1 MKVSP
6 TPTWA
11 VHGSDTPAP
20 PPGILL
26 AGHFQEPPGYS
37 TWREAGTRD
46 WLLTYTL
53 AGAGRYTHR
62 GGTVLCRAG
71 DVMLLVPG
79 TPHDYATDSNAA
91 IWDFYWAHFTPRP
104 DWSGWLQLPK
114 IGHGLL
120 GLHVDDDGIRRR
132 LNDAFDRVI
141 VDSHALGLLRDDLA
155 LNGMEEVIILL
166 AQQQAQRAAPQVE
179 PRVAAVLQR
188 LAASL
193 NTPLSIEQLAAELAL
208 SPSRLAHLFKA
219 QVGDSIGRVHMQ
231 LRLRH
236 AARLLALTGRSV
248 AEVAHDI
255 GFPSPF
261 HFSHQFKAY
270 YGQSPQAYRR
280 SVEREE

>member
-1 MKVSP
+1 MKISP
-6 TPTWA
+6 MPTWA
-11 VHGSDTPAP
+11 VQGSDTPAP

-26 AGHFQEPPGYS
+26 AGHFHEPPGYR

-53 AGAGRYTHR
+53 AGAGRYTHS
-62 GGTVLCRAG
+62 GGTALCRPG
-71 DVMLLVPG
+71 DVVLLAPG
-79 TPHDYATDSNAA
+79 TPHDYATECVATVWN
-91 IWDFYWAHFTPRP
+91 FYWAHFTPRP
-104 DWSGWLQLPK
+104 HWSGWLQLPK
-114 IGHGLL
+114 IGNRLL
-120 GLHVDDDGIRRR
+120 GLHIDDGTRRR
-132 LNDAFDRVI
+132 LNAAFDRVI
-141 VDSHALGLLRDDLA
+141 ADSHAIGALHDDLA

-166 AQQQAQRAAPQVE
+166 AQQQAQRAAPQVD

-193 NTPLSIEQLAAELAL
+193 DTPLSIEQLAGELAL

-219 QVGDSIGRVHMQ
+219 QVGDSIGRVHTQ

-236 AARLLALTGRSV
+236 AARLLALTGCSV
-248 AEVAHDI
+248 AEVARDA

-270 YGQSPQAYRR
+270 YGQSPQAYRQAQ
-280 SVEREE
+280 SDA